1 VNAASNIAGCRCPHR
16 IPAEGIDFLHAPL
29 VSLPRIADVKAMH
42 FFITGFL
49 QGLNSPAGTM
59 SPEHFRSS
67 WRIDMN
73 TGKMKHLLF
82 LSIVA
87 TACAG
92 AITTVHASGQT
103 TGMQQQESVQPGS
116 DTWITTKVK
125 ADLLATKDIS
135 GLEIKVETVNGVVT
149 LSGDVDSQAEADKAV
164 AVTQGIKGVSRV
176 DNRLVVRGNR

>member
-1 VNAASNIAGCRCPHR
+1 
-16 IPAEGIDFLHAPL
+16 
-29 VSLPRIADVKAMH
+29 
-42 FFITGFL
+42 
-49 QGLNSPAGTM
+49 
-59 SPEHFRSS
+59 
-67 WRIDMN
+67 
-73 TGKMKHLLF
+73 
-82 LSIVA
+82 
-87 TACAG
+87 
-92 AITTVHASGQT
+92 
-103 TGMQQQESVQPGS
+103 MQQQESVQPGS